1 MKRFKRTVAYVLAA
15 VLSFSSFLQ
24 PVPVFAAEESAK
36 VMEISGEQKTEETKG
51 FNVSVTEGKGSIE
64 VRDEE
69 GNISKAAPEEPLSL
83 DCPAGSFFE
92 ITAIPEYG
100 YQAAFYKTMT
110 DTGEVKEEI
119 LTPALE
125 NGHYTARINVDE
137 ISSIEIGFSEI
148 SPEESGDLEVQEIPE
163 ETPAEDPE
171 KTLTEEPEDVT
182 AVPDIADLNASDF
195 ASMRLVVLADDASV
209 IVDDSDIIGRYENVY
224 LLQFSSIQQTVNA
237 YAYYKD
243 KVTAVEPDA
252 VVETASEDNGPKD
265 IASISMD
272 SEMNP
277 IEVLNDV
284 ETSDE
289 VLDAHGMIALID
301 TGVSEGEHVMAR
313 VSVID
318 DKLEG
323 NGHGND
329 MLEAIISQ
337 DAEGKILSIR
347 AMDDKGIGTISSLVA
362 GMEYAIKQKVDIINL
377 SVYAKATLATSVL
390 KQEIQKAAAAGILVV
405 GAAGNDSA
413 DAAGYMPGSVDEA
426 YIIGAAKEDG
436 TRLDMSN
443 FGETVDYNVVAD
455 STSEAAA
462 LFTGFV
468 SANGLEAVKDI
479 LNQGLVF
486 AADYTSEP
494 VTEEPAEDGQEYVG
508 VSAEEAAMYEAGL
521 IPTVEPNLVKTY
533 TAEQLKE
540 DLPEDTFTVAAGD
553 TTVSEYGSNSLA
565 DVAGVNRESIMN
577 WLGGHVSTDY
587 YLSTPYNPGW
597 IENSG
602 MSADYRN
609 PNGDCQGAY
618 GAGDTEGQAGMNCTG
633 FVWHALTKA
642 GGTEIPALSGWVS
655 FIRNNNIRYRTYTGS
670 DITDIIN
677 TILYEDDWIEPGD
690 IIWMWDAAAGKMNNG
705 LSYGISNYHHVG
717 IYVGAAFDNSDP
729 YNASPGWFHKDNG
742 DINGFWHSTDH
753 GIPDSYAPGNMISN
767 ILPKTTCMAI
777 TVVKTDTAEA
787 KGGIAITKSSA
798 KPEMTDGNSAYS
810 LAGAEYG
817 VYKQGTEEQV
827 ATLVTD
833 VNGYGK
839 VEDIPAGNYDIRELK
854 APAGYALDTATG
866 TVTVT
871 GGQTVAYSCQ
881 DTPQSNPVA
890 VLLRKVE
897 ADKNKTQTQASAS
910 LANAEFTV
918 KYYKGIYDTDPALQ
932 GIDPERTWIM
942 KTNEKGDLPF
952 DEKAKISGDDLY
964 YMTNGNP
971 ALPLGTV
978 TIQETKAPAG
988 FLLNQE
994 IFIRQITS
1002 DGTAETVATY
1012 DQPTVP
1018 ETSQKGIIRLQKS
1031 DSERNT
1037 AQGQASLAGA
1047 IYEIRNSSNEVVST
1061 IITDNTGKG
1070 DSERLPLGAYTVKEK
1085 TASPGYQVDPQI
1097 YTVELTAEDA
1107 SAEVFYKSVSSKE
1120 DIIRGGVTVEKWDS
1134 ELDKKNAQ
1142 GTATLEGTQIQ
1153 IISQNDQE
1161 ILADGKVYKKGEVIT
1176 TLTTDKEGKA
1186 GTSADFLPYGSY
1198 QLKEVKQPGGYTS
1211 AGIITRNFEIRENR
1225 KIIQMNTSDTV
1236 IKNEVIRGGVAVE
1249 KWDSELNKRAAQ
1261 GEATLEG
1268 AKIQII
1274 SRNEQ
1279 TVLVGE
1285 KEYKKGEVVATL
1297 TTDKE
1302 GKASTS
1308 ADLLPYGDYQ
1318 LKESIPPVG
1327 YTSGGTITRNFQI
1340 REDGKIIRMNTT
1352 GTAIKNEVI
1361 RGGVTIAKWSLETNE
1376 RKTQGGAALG
1386 GAKFTVTNRSAKAVL
1401 VDGQLYQPGEVIATV
1416 ETGEDGLWTSEK
1428 DWLPYGTYEVAEV
1441 QEPDGYLPDG
1451 AQARN
1456 FQIREDGKIVSL
1468 DNNEGAIKN
1477 QVKRGDLNFVKV
1489 ADSTLERL
1497 ENVPFKITSKTT
1509 GESHIVV
1516 SDRNGQVDTSSAWN
1530 LHSQNTNRGETSE
1543 DGVWFSG
1550 TTEKEVPVNDE
1561 KGALPYDTYRIEEQ
1575 RCEANEGYKLL
1586 SIEITV
1592 YRDNYT
1598 IPLGTLTDDSDLA
1611 EIATT
1616 AIDSDT
1622 EDHYAAAGE
1631 NTTITDTVE
1640 YTNLNKGE
1648 EYTLKGTLMNKATG
1662 EPVTDDEEN
1671 PVTAEKTFTAK
1682 KVKGTAEMTFTFDST
1697 KLAGADIVVFEELY
1711 QKENLIAE
1719 HTDITDEEQTIH
1731 FPEIGTKA
1739 MDQETN
1745 TNVSKA
1751 DREITLVDT
1760 VSYSNLQ
1767 PGKKY
1772 KLTGTLMDKETGE
1785 PVKDAQGKEITA
1797 ETSFKPETS
1806 DGTVNVT
1813 FAFDG
1818 SNLAGKTL
1826 VVFESLER
1834 NDTVYAVHTDIN
1846 DQAQTI
1852 YFPGI
1857 GTTAKEAVSGTKFGK
1872 ADKITLVDTVS
1883 YSNLTPGTEYILKG
1897 ILMDKETGE
1906 SVKVGGQE
1914 VTAETTFKP
1923 EEASGAADVT
1933 FAFDASSL
1941 AGHTLVVFEELF
1953 QTEASIAEHKDI
1965 TDEGQTIYIPRIG
1978 TTALDKET
1986 GNHNSNPD
1994 EKVTIVDTVT
2004 YKGLIPGKEYT
2015 VKGTLMDKSTGK
2027 ELQADGKTVIA
2038 EKTFTAEKAEGS
2050 VELTFTFDGRALAGR
2065 TVVAFEHVYYKDKE
2079 VGIHTD
2085 IEDEDQSIHFP
2096 AIGTTAKDTSTEDH
2110 IANAGKVT
2118 ILDTVSYKNLIP
2130 GRKYTLKG
2138 VLMDKAT
2145 GKELLIDEKKVT
2157 AEKEFTPKTADG
2169 SVDLEYTFDASA
2181 LAGKQVVVY
2190 EELYTSDKLIGE
2202 HKDIN
2207 DEGQTVTFPWLRTNA
2222 SDGVTGK
2229 HVGTVSE
2236 KATVIDVVSYK
2247 GLLPGKEY
2255 TIKGTLMNKETG
2267 EPVKNSEGKDIT
2279 AEKTFTPENEEGS
2292 VELVYEL
2299 DSTLLAGQTAVV
2311 FEDLLYNGVEV
2322 GSHGDIQDEG
2332 QSVRYPDLGTQ
2343 AKDKNT
2349 GLQEGI
2355 RKEQSVIA
2363 DTVAYQNLIPGQEYT
2378 LKGIL
2383 MNKSTGTPLL
2393 INKKEIAAEKTFI
2406 PETTDGTVVLEFS
2419 FDSTVLKNPEI
2430 VVFESLFVKDKEVNA
2445 HRDLND
2451 KGQTVKYPE
2460 HKIQTQAR
2468 DKESET
2474 QEARAKADTMILDTV
2489 TYEGLIPGQSYTLKG
2504 MLMDKSTGEPLLI
2517 NEKQITAEKT
2527 FIPEKS
2533 SGREELEFTFDAS
2546 IAAGKEIVVFE
2557 RLYVQEI
2564 EVASHTDLED
2574 ENQTV
2579 KIKVPEEPKT
2589 EKKETPGSPE
2599 KEQETAKTSGTASVK
2614 TGDEAPIGELICI
2627 LTFSGVVIAVIMK
2640 KKRSKKR

>member
-24 PVPVFAAEESAK
+24 PVPVFAAKESAK
-36 VMEISGEQKTEETKG
+36 VMEISGEQKTEETKV

-92 ITAIPEYG
+92 ITAIPESG

-148 SPEESGDLEVQEIPE
+148 SSEESGDLEVKKIPE

-171 KTLTEEPEDVT
+171 ETLTEEPEDVT

-195 ASMRLVVLADDASV
+195 ASMRLVILADDASV

-224 LLQFSSIQQTVNA
+224 LLQFSSIQQAMNA
-237 YAYYKD
+237 YVYYKD

-337 DAEGKILSIR
+337 DAESKILSIR

-377 SVYAKATLATSVL
+377 SVYAKATLSTSVL

-705 LSYGISNYHHVG
+705 LSYGVSNYHHVG
-717 IYVGAAFDNSDP
+717 IYIGAAFDNSDP
-729 YNASPGWFHKDNG
+729 YNVSPGWFHKDNG

-787 KGGIAITKSSA
+787 KGGISITKSSA
-798 KPEMTDGNSAYS
+798 KPEMTDSNSAYS

-897 ADKNKTQTQASAS
+897 TDKNKTQASAS

-932 GIDPERTWIM
+932 GINPERTWIM
-942 KTNEKGDLPF
+942 KTNEKGELPF
-952 DEKAKISGDDLY
+952 DEKAKISGDELY
-964 YMTNGNP
+964 YMTNGDP

-1047 IYEIRNSSNEVVST
+1047 VYEIRNSSNEVVST
-1061 IITDNTGKG
+1061 MTTDNAGKG
-1070 DSERLPLGAYTVKEK
+1070 ESERLPLGIYTVKEK
-1085 TASPGYQVDPQI
+1085 TASPGYQVDPQT

-1120 DIIRGGVTVEKWDS
+1120 DIIRGGVAVEKWDS

-1386 GAKFTVTNRSAKAVL
+1386 GAKFTVTNCSAKAVL

-1451 AQARN
+1451 AEARN

-1477 QVKRGDLNFVKV
+1477 LVKRGDLNFVKV

-1575 RCEANEGYKLL
+1575 RCEANQGYKLL
-1586 SIEITV
+1586 SIEITI

-1622 EDHYAAAGE
+1622 EDHYAATGE

-1662 EPVTDDEEN
+1662 EPVTDGEEN

-1739 MDQETN
+1739 MDHETN

-1797 ETSFKPETS
+1797 ETNFKPETS

-1834 NDTVYAVHTDIN
+1834 NDTVYTVHTDIN

-1883 YSNLTPGTEYILKG
+1883 YRNLTPGTEYILKG
-1897 ILMDKETGE
+1897 VLMDQKTGE

-1923 EEASGAADVT
+1923 EEASGTADVT

-1986 GNHNSNPD
+1986 GNHSSNPD

-2157 AEKEFTPKTADG
+2157 AEKKFTPKMADG

-2393 INKKEIAAEKTFI
+2393 INKKEITAEKTFI
-2406 PETTDGTVVLEFS
+2406 PETADGTVVLEFS

-2474 QEARAKADTMILDTV
+2474 QEARAKADTTILDTV